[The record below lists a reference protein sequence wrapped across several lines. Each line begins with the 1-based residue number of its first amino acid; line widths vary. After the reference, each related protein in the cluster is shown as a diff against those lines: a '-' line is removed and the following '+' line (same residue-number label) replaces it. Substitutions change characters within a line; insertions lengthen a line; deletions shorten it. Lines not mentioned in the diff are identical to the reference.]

1 MFSLFFD
8 GASRKNPGPASFGAV
23 LFSPSGLEITTTSQ
37 YLGHT
42 TNNVAEYNG
51 LLYGLK
57 MAINAN
63 VENLHVYGDS
73 LLVINQVT
81 HKWKINNLKL
91 KEIHAQI
98 IPLLSHFHTIQF
110 SHVKRNLNKRADEL
124 ANEALNKRNLM

>member
-1 MFSLFFD
+1 
-8 GASRKNPGPASFGAV
+8 
-23 LFSPSGLEITTTSQ
+23 
-37 YLGHT
+37 
-42 TNNVAEYNG
+42 
-51 LLYGLK
+51 

-81 HKWKINNLKL
+81 HKWKINNTKL

-124 ANEALNKRNLM
+124 ANEALNNRNLM